1 MSSLVLFPFQ
11 NREEQIVKEMSMRFK
26 KDLAE
31 YEAQVQAYKVQ
42 Y

>member
-1 MSSLVLFPFQ
+1 
-11 NREEQIVKEMSMRFK
+11 MRFK

-42 Y
+42 YHCARCGFRISNLNRIRG